1 MAGADQPMSIRR
13 KTGFV
18 RVTGWL
24 ALAVLMYSL
33 LGIGLHTHAYEEPAE
48 CSGCRTAIANPHSDY
63 CVFVELE
70 RALGASDLVSLTLPL
85 PFGQCQTALP
95 EPQQRWTDGA
105 LTDHPGR
112 SPPALL

>member
-1 MAGADQPMSIRR
+1 MSIRG
-13 KTGFV
+13 KTRFV

-24 ALAVLMYSL
+24 VLAVLTYSL
-33 LGIGLHTHAYEEPAE
+33 LGIGLHTHAYEPSAE

-70 RALGASDLVSLTLPL
+70 GALGASDLVSFALLSPS
-85 PFGQCQTALP
+85 GQCQTVLP

-105 LTDHPGR
+105 LTDYPGR
-112 SPPALL
+112 SPPAFL

>member
-1 MAGADQPMSIRR
+1 MVSVQR
-13 KTGFV
+13 KTAFV

-24 ALAVLMYSL
+24 ALAVLLYSL
-33 LGIGLHTHAYEEPAE
+33 LGIGLHTHADETPGK

-70 RALGASDLVSLTLPL
+70 RALGASDLVSTTLPDL
-85 PFGQCQTALP
+85 SGQLCPAETRAEEIWP
-95 EPQQRWTDGA
+95 GVSVFE
-105 LTDHPGR
+105 HPGR